1 MAYLRG
7 LNRSVRAKKAAGRA
21 RYCGRRLRAC
31 LGAGEEGQAVLELAF
46 MLPVLMTILM
56 GIFWV
61 GWTYNNEIVLT
72 QAVGAGGAYLNA
84 IGQGTLNGVT
94 DPCAGATSQ
103 IDAAAVNLNTANIS
117 VSYYV
122 NGAAVTLTS
131 GGCSSDLSEFMTRG
145 NTVTVQAQY
154 PCSMAALS
162 GLGSLISSTVFS
174 SGCQMTQ
181 KVSESIY

>member
-1 MAYLRG
+1 MAYVRG
-7 LNRSVRAKKAAGRA
+7 LKRSAGAKKAAGRA
-21 RYCGRRLRAC
+21 RLSGRRLRAC
-31 LGAGEEGQAVLELAF
+31 LGAGEEGQATLELAF

-72 QAVGAGGAYLNA
+72 QAVGAGGAFLSTV
-84 IGQGTLNGVT
+84 GQGNINGVT
-94 DPCAGATSQ
+94 DPCAGATTE
-103 IDAAAVNLNTANIS
+103 IVAAASNLNTSNLTIT
-117 VSYYV
+117 YYV

-131 GGCSSDLSEFMTRG
+131 GGCSSSLSKFQTRG

-181 KVSESIY
+181 AVSESVY